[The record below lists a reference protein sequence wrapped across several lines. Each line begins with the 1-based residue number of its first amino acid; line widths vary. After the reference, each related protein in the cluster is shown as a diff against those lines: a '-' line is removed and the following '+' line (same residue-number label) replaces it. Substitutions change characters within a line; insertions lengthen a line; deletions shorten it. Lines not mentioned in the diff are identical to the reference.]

1 MLKVILIF
9 YIKYVNWWFKICTF
23 VDTVYIT
30 GATLVAFLI
39 AIIIMCTDLL
49 ESKPLLFSSWSLALL
64 GH

>member
-23 VDTVYIT
+23 VDIVYIT

-39 AIIIMCTDLL
+39 AIIIMCTIYWNQNHC
-49 ESKPLLFSSWSLALL
+49 FLAVDD
-64 GH
+64 